1 MSTKFCD
8 NLKIARALSGL
19 TQQQVA
25 DLTGIARSTYTLY
38 ESGKREPTVE
48 GIKKIAKA
56 LNVTGDFLLGL
67 EEIPIDKAELH
78 DVISK
83 YGMKRVKAYLDALKN
98 LE

>member
-1 MSTKFCD
+1 MSAKFCD

-48 GIKKIAKA
+48 GIKKIARA

-67 EEIPIDKAELH
+67 EEISIDKTELY

-83 YGMKRVKAYLDALKN
+83 YGMKRVKAYLDALKH